1 MLIRAGYEIAFNC
14 PEPTPMILMLSVR
27 PERRRDLITPETIKA
42 SPGVQLRAYVD
53 GFGNACHRLIA
64 PAGPVSFAAD
74 FLINDSGLPD
84 EASPQA
90 VQHPVDELPDETLVY
105 LLGSRYCETEPLSD
119 LAWSLFGSIPPGWA
133 RVQAIVDYVHD
144 RLTFGYHN
152 ARATRTA
159 HDAHREQV
167 GVCRDFAHLAIAL
180 CRCMNIPAR
189 YCTGYLGDIG
199 VPALPAPMDFSAWF
213 EVFLGGRWRTF
224 DARHNQPRIGR
235 VPMARGRDATD
246 AAITTAF
253 GRADLMQFDVITE
266 EAPDAADPEATR
278 PSAFRWEHDDRH
290 VQQPGMPG

>member
-1 MLIRAGYEIAFNC
+1 MFIRAGYDIAFDC
-14 PEPTPMILMLSVR
+14 PQPTPMILMLSVR
-27 PERRRDLITPETIKA
+27 PERRRDLVTAETIRT
-42 SPGVQLRAYVD
+42 SPGVKLRAYID

-64 PAGPVSFAAD
+64 PQGPVSFSAD
-74 FLINDSGLPD
+74 FLIGDSGLQD
-84 EASPQA
+84 EAAPHA

-105 LLGSRYCETEPLSD
+105 LLGSRYCETEPLAE

-133 RVQAIVDYVHD
+133 RVQAIVDYVHT

-159 HDAHREQV
+159 HEAHTEQV
-167 GVCRDFAHLAIAL
+167 GVCRDFAHLSIAL

-199 VPALPAPMDFSAWF
+199 VPVLPAPMDFSAWF

-235 VPMARGRDATD
+235 IPMARGRDATD

-253 GRADLMQFDVITE
+253 GRADLKRFDVITE
-266 EAPDAADPEATR
+266 EVPDPEATR
-278 PSAFRWEHDDRH
+278 PSAFRWERDDRLG
-290 VQQPGMPG
+290 QDAGAGLPG